1 MSNLTFIGSTY
12 ERYIQAWP
20 DCNGFEYPIS
30 VDPTPDQLTCLAFSL
45 PSNFL
50 SPSVDSIAN
59 GPLASYMSFTNTSA
73 ACGGSDLISR
83 LTTVYNR
90 TIRVMFTVGLTYN
103 KDENVAAQP
112 HFVEGVYS
120 QFMLNAANSNVSSPN
135 FLNENGVKARR
146 GGPGT
151 AVCWISWISTTTQ
164 AKGQYVLAYKNPV
177 CGSKAPK
184 IVDSSVE
191 TLENFAISYFF
202 EQPQFYHGIE
212 NTSVFAAAYNID
224 ISAVTYV
231 SISDSKFDVIVTSD
245 SGAQSDENSC
255 VYKYRL
261 ADRDII
267 VRNMTLISYDFG
279 SLPVSNLT
287 TPADGCITAFNVV
300 SHLSEFV
307 FTNSSA
313 VCGNITD
320 YSGRFQRYFS
330 VPVSVIFRYLDIAD
344 GIFHISISTIKP
356 DARRDGSSASFVFF
370 DKNFIQTTTTS
381 ETYTFS
387 SASTTLTS
395 IFTSTYAKASVSS
408 TTATS
413 TASSATAFIPTTTT
427 STITPTSTAV
437 STLSSSFEPTAKAS
451 SGVQSSGS
459 SVKLATTA
467 AVPTDYIT
475 PTGYAV
481 PTAYGGPTDYGATV
495 GSNIYKGA
503 SYEKVGIISALFAAL
518 ALAF

>member
-45 PSNFL
+45 PSNFS

-184 IVDSSVE
+184 IGFLE

-202 EQPQFYHGIE
+202 EQPQFYHGME

-261 ADRDII
+261 ADRDVI

-287 TPADGCITAFNVV
+287 TPADGCITAFNAVN
-300 SHLSEFV
+300 HLSEFV

-313 VCGNITD
+313 
-320 YSGRFQRYFS
+320 
-330 VPVSVIFRYLDIAD
+330 
-344 GIFHISISTIKP
+344 
-356 DARRDGSSASFVFF
+356 
-370 DKNFIQTTTTS
+370 
-381 ETYTFS
+381 
-387 SASTTLTS
+387 
-395 IFTSTYAKASVSS
+395 ASVSS
-408 TTATS
+408 TTAIVLPHLQLFHS
-413 TASSATAFIPTTTT
+413 NHNYFDNP
-427 STITPTSTAV
+427 PTSTTV
-437 STLSSSFEPTAKAS
+437 STLSSSLSPLRRPL
-451 SGVQSSGS
+451 
-459 SVKLATTA
+459 LAFSLLVPRLSFATTTA
-467 AVPTDYIT
+467 AVPTGYVT

-481 PTAYGGPTDYGATV
+481 PTAYGGPTDYELQLTPTFTREHLLKKLE
-495 GSNIYKGA
+495 SFRLI
-503 SYEKVGIISALFAAL
+503 LAL